1 MNKEGSR
8 IHHDPIINLFGR
20 NGLVARGISRD
31 LIALRP
37 TDRIKTTGEYA
48 RLFRVGQGT
57 VQKAFKMLENT
68 GAVTLEARGHLGTY
82 IVERNLGLLWAISGL
97 GTVVGA
103 MPLPNSSEFEGVATA
118 LADLFRRED
127 IPLNLAHLPGSRR
140 RIEQLQSDRAD
151 FVVLSHF
158 SANLALAE
166 SESLTTVLSGTPG
179 SYYARGSLT
188 IIASPSTEDREDIRR
203 VGIDEFSWDHTEITY
218 MEFDPDSVE
227 LVEVPYHLIPRL
239 VLEEEIDAAVWHKT
253 TQRVEAFDRTLRF
266 FDLEKGIGA
275 PEIEDFS
282 SLSVMVSE
290 DNEAARVIFD
300 SIVDADEVITIQKEV
315 SEGGRI
321 PMY

>member
-1 MNKEGSR
+1 MKAENRGDF
-8 IHHDPIINLFGR
+8 DPIIGLLGR
-20 NGLVARGISRD
+20 NGMAAREIARD
-31 LIALRP
+31 LIALKP
-37 TDRIKTTGEYA
+37 ADRVKTTGEYA
-48 RLFRVGQGT
+48 HLFRVGQGT
-57 VQKAFKMLENT
+57 VQKAFKVLEGT
-68 GAVTLEARGHLGTY
+68 GAVKLETRGHLGTY
-82 IVERNLGLLWAISGL
+82 IVERNLGLLWAVSGL
-97 GTVVGA
+97 GTVIVA

-118 LADLFRRED
+118 LADLFGREN
-127 IPLNLAHLPGSRR
+127 IPLNLVHLPGSRR

-151 FVVLSHF
+151 FVVLSQF
-158 SANLALAE
+158 SANVALAE
-166 SESLTTVLSGTPG
+166 KESLTTVMNCASG

-239 VLEEEIDAAVWHKT
+239 VLEEEIDAAIWHKT

-290 DNEAARVIFD
+290 DNEAARVVFD